1 MPLFEAVLLALQTI
15 RTQKLKSFFTMLGVC
30 IGVTFLI
37 AVVSIVEGMSEYME
51 NDLVG
56 KLIAVNTFEVRSR
69 PNFTPGNMSEET
81 WREFQRRPRI
91 MEQDIAP
98 IAAALPP
105 EALWAPMSS
114 DGNIAAT
121 TLTGRPKAVQA
132 YNTTRTYFDIKK
144 MGVTSGR
151 VFSPQEDAMGSLVVV
166 IGKDVK
172 DHFFENVDPIGRE
185 LRLGNLPYTV
195 IGVAES
201 QGSALGQSF
210 DKFIVAPFASPLRRL
225 TNRQRGVVDA
235 VMVKSPTEAIMNAT
249 MADVGEV
256 MRSVRKL
263 RPGQKDNFVLE
274 TSSSALSFFAKIK
287 QYMLLA
293 GVVLPAIGLIVGA
306 IVIMNIM
313 LVAVAERTREI
324 GVRKSLGA
332 RRRDIMAQFLVE
344 STTLSVLGAAIGVAL
359 GAALAKTIAAVT
371 PLPASVA
378 LWSVIVAVVVGAGV
392 GIIAG
397 VYPASRASRLDPV
410 VALRSE

>member
-37 AVVSIVEGMSEYME
+37 AVVSIVEGMSRYMQD
-51 NDLVG
+51 DLVG
-56 KLIAVNTFEVRSR
+56 KLLAVNTFEVRNR
-69 PNFTPGNMSEET
+69 PNVNIGNTTEEQ
-81 WREFQRRPRI
+81 WREYQRRPRI
-91 MEQDIAP
+91 MEGDVPAIV
-98 IAAALPP
+98 AALPTG
-105 EALWAPMSS
+105 EIWAPMSS
-114 DGNIAAT
+114 DNTTAT
-121 TLTGRPKAVQA
+121 TLTGRPKSVQI
-132 YNTTRTYFDIKK
+132 YNTTRSYFEIKK
-144 MGVTSGR
+144 MGVTAGR
-151 VFSPQEDAMGSLVVV
+151 IFSPQEDAMGSLVVV

-172 DHFFENVDPIGRE
+172 EHFFPNVDPIGKE
-185 LRLGNLPYTV
+185 LRLGTLPYTV
-195 IGVAES
+195 IGVAEE
-201 QGSALGQSF
+201 QGSALGISF
-210 DKFIVAPFASPLRRL
+210 DKFAIAPYSSPLRRL
-225 TNRQRGVVDA
+225 TNRQKGVIDA
-235 VMVKSPTEAIMNAT
+235 VMVKSPSEQVMNST
-249 MADVGEV
+249 MEDVREV

-274 TSSSALSFFAKIK
+274 TSSSALTFFAKIK
-287 QYMLLA
+287 QYLVLA

-344 STTLSVLGAAIGVAL
+344 STTLSILGAAIGVAL
-359 GAALAKTIAAVT
+359 GAALAKVISTVT
-371 PLPASVA
+371 PLPAAIA
-378 LWSVIVAVVVGAGV
+378 LWSVIVAVIVGAGV

>member
-37 AVVSIVEGMSEYME
+37 AVVSIVEGMSKYME
-51 NDLVG
+51 EDLVG
-56 KLIAVNTFEVRSR
+56 KLLAVNTFEVRHR
-69 PNFTPGNMSEET
+69 PNVNIGNVTEEQ
-81 WREFQRRPRI
+81 WLEFQRRPRI

-98 IAAALPP
+98 VVAVLP
-105 EALWAPMSS
+105 EGVIWAPMSS
-114 DGNIAAT
+114 DNITAST
-121 TLTGRPKAVQA
+121 QTGRPKSVNAF
-132 YNTTRTYFDIKK
+132 NTTRAYFEIKK
-144 MGVTSGR
+144 MGVSSGR
-151 VFSPQEDAMGSLVVV
+151 VFSPQEDEMGSLVVV

-172 DHFFENVDPIGRE
+172 EHFFANSDPIGKE

-201 QGSALGQSF
+201 QGSALGISF
-210 DKFIVAPFASPLRRL
+210 DKFVVAPFKSPLRRL
-225 TNRQRGVVDA
+225 TNRQKGVVDA
-235 VMVKSPTEAIMNAT
+235 VMVKSPTEQIMNGV
-249 MADVGEV
+249 MGDVQEV

-287 QYMLLA
+287 QYLVLA

-344 STTLSVLGAAIGVAL
+344 STTLSIFGAAIGVAL
-359 GAALAKTIAAVT
+359 GAVLAKVISAVT
-371 PLPASVA
+371 PLPAA
-378 LWSVIVAVVVGAGV
+378 IAMWSVVLAVIVGAGV

>member
-37 AVVSIVEGMSEYME
+37 AVVSIVEGMSRYMQD
-51 NDLVG
+51 DLVG
-56 KLIAVNTFEVRSR
+56 KLLAVNTFEVRNR
-69 PNFTPGNMSEET
+69 PNVNIGNTTEEQ
-81 WREFQRRPRI
+81 WREYQRRPRI
-91 MEQDIAP
+91 MESDVPAIV
-98 IAAALPP
+98 AALPTG
-105 EALWAPMSS
+105 ELWAPMSQ
-114 DGNIAAT
+114 DNTTAT
-121 TLTGRPKAVQA
+121 TLTGRPKSVQI
-132 YNTTRTYFDIKK
+132 YNTTRNYFEIKK
-144 MGVTSGR
+144 MGVTAGR
-151 VFSPQEDAMGSLVVV
+151 IFSPQEDAMGSLVVV

-172 DHFFENVDPIGRE
+172 EHFFPNVDPIGKE
-185 LRLGNLPYTV
+185 LRLGTLPYTV
-195 IGVAES
+195 IGVAEE
-201 QGSALGQSF
+201 QGSALGISF
-210 DKFIVAPFASPLRRL
+210 DKFAIAPYSSPLRRL
-225 TNRQRGVVDA
+225 TNRQKGVIDA
-235 VMVKSPTEAIMNAT
+235 VMVKSPSEQVMNST
-249 MADVGEV
+249 MEDVREV

-274 TSSSALSFFAKIK
+274 TSSSALTFFAKIK
-287 QYMLLA
+287 QYLVLA

-344 STTLSVLGAAIGVAL
+344 STTLSILGAAIGVAL
-359 GAALAKTIAAVT
+359 GAALAKVISSVT
-371 PLPASVA
+371 PLPAAIA
-378 LWSVIVAVVVGAGV
+378 LWSVIVAVIVGAGV

>member
-15 RTQKLKSFFTMLGVC
+15 RTQKLKSFFTMIGVC

-37 AVVSIVEGMSEYME
+37 AVVSIVEGMSKYMQD
-51 NDLVG
+51 DLVG
-56 KLIAVNTFEVRSR
+56 KLLAVNTFEVRSR
-69 PNFTPGNMSEET
+69 PNVNIGGTTEEQ
-81 WREFQRRPRI
+81 WREYQRRPRL
-91 MEQDIAP
+91 MESDVPAIVKD
-98 IAAALPP
+98 LP
-105 EALWAPMSS
+105 AGILWAPMSS
-114 DGNIAAT
+114 DGGVTAT
-121 TLTGRPKAVQA
+121 TLTGRPKGVNAV
-132 YNTTRTYFDIKK
+132 NTTRNYFEIKK
-144 MGVTSGR
+144 IGVSAGR

-166 IGKDVK
+166 IGEDVK
-172 DHFFENVDPIGRE
+172 EHFFPQGDPLGKE
-185 LRLGNLPYTV
+185 LRLGNLPYIV

-201 QGSALGQSF
+201 QGSALGMSF
-210 DKFIVAPFASPLRRL
+210 DKFVVAPYNSPLRRL
-225 TNRQRGVVDA
+225 TNRQKGVIDA
-235 VMVKSPTEAIMNAT
+235 VMVKSPTEVIMNST
-249 MADVGEV
+249 MEDVREV

-263 RPGQKDNFVLE
+263 RPSQKDNFVLE
-274 TSSSALSFFAKIK
+274 TSSSALSFFNKIK
-287 QYMLLA
+287 QYLVLA

-344 STTLSVLGAAIGVAL
+344 STTLSIFGAMVGVAL
-359 GAALAKTIAAVT
+359 GAVLAKAISALT

-378 LWSVIVAVVVGAGV
+378 LWSVIVAVLVGAGV

>member
-37 AVVSIVEGMSEYME
+37 AVVSIVEGMSDYME

-56 KLIAVNTFEVRSR
+56 KILAVNTFEVRHR
-69 PNFTPGNMSEET
+69 PNVNIGNTSEET
-81 WREFQRRPRI
+81 WREYQRRPRI

-98 IAAALPP
+98 IVAALPP

-114 DGNIAAT
+114 DNVTAT
-121 TLTGRPKAVQA
+121 TLTGRPRAVQA
-132 YNTTRTYFDIKK
+132 YNTTRSYFEIKK

-172 DHFFENVDPIGRE
+172 EHFFPNVDPVGKE

-201 QGSALGQSF
+201 QGSAFGQSF
-210 DKFIVAPFASPLRRL
+210 DKFIVAPYTSPLRRL
-225 TNRQRGVVDA
+225 TNRQKGVIDA
-235 VMVKSPTEAIMNAT
+235 VMVKSPTEAVMTST
-249 MADVGEV
+249 MADVQEV

-287 QYMLLA
+287 QYLVLA

-344 STTLSVLGAAIGVAL
+344 STTLSIIGAAVGVGL
-359 GAALAKTIAAVT
+359 GAALAKIIAAVS

-392 GIIAG
+392 GIVAG

>member
-15 RTQKLKSFFTMLGVC
+15 RTQKLKSFFTMVGVC

-37 AVVSIVEGMSEYME
+37 AVVSIVEGMSRYMQD
-51 NDLVG
+51 DLVG
-56 KLIAVNTFEVRSR
+56 KLLAVNTFEVRSR
-69 PNFTPGNMSEET
+69 PNVNIGNTTEEM
-81 WREFQRRPRI
+81 WREYQRRPRL
-91 MEQDIAP
+91 MEGDIAP
-98 IAAALPP
+98 VTAVLGPGII
-105 EALWAPMSS
+105 WAPMSS
-114 DGNIAAT
+114 DNITAT
-121 TLTGRPKAVQA
+121 TTTGRPRSVNA
-132 YNTTRTYFDIKK
+132 YNTSREYFDIKK
-144 MGVTSGR
+144 MGVTNGR
-151 VFSPQEDAMGSLVVV
+151 VFSPQEDQMGALVVV

-172 DHFFENVDPIGRE
+172 DHFFPNVDPVGKE

-201 QGSALGQSF
+201 QGSALGVSF
-210 DKFIVAPFASPLRRL
+210 DKFVVAPYTSPLRRL
-225 TNRQRGVVDA
+225 TNRQKGVIDA
-235 VMVKSPTEAIMNAT
+235 IMVKSPTDQVMNAT
-249 MADVGEV
+249 MEDVREV

-263 RPGQKDNFVLE
+263 RPSQKDNFVLE

-287 QYMLLA
+287 QYLVLA

-344 STTLSVLGAAIGVAL
+344 STTLSILGAMVGVAL
-359 GAALAKTIAAVT
+359 GAALAKIISALT
-371 PLPASVA
+371 PLPAAVA
-378 LWSVIVAVVVGAGV
+378 LWSVIVAVLVGAGV

>member
-37 AVVSIVEGMSEYME
+37 AVVSIVEGMSLYME

-56 KLIAVNTFEVRSR
+56 KLLAVNTFEVRSR
-69 PNFTPGNMSEET
+69 PNVNIGNTTEEM
-81 WREFQRRPRI
+81 WREYQRRPRL
-91 MEQDIAP
+91 MEQDVAP
-98 IAAALPP
+98 IVATLPP

-114 DGNIAAT
+114 DGNISAT
-121 TLTGRPKAVQA
+121 TLTGRPKAVNA
-132 YNTTRTYFDIKK
+132 YNTTRTYFEIKK
-144 MGVTSGR
+144 MGVVTGR

-172 DHFFENVDPIGRE
+172 DHFFANVDPLGKE

-201 QGSALGQSF
+201 QGSALGLSF
-210 DKFIVAPFASPLRRL
+210 DKFVVAPYTSPLRRL
-225 TNRQRGVVDA
+225 TNRQKGVIDA
-235 VMVKSPTEAIMNAT
+235 VMVKSPTDAIMTAT
-249 MADVGEV
+249 MADVQEV

-263 RPGQKDNFVLE
+263 RPGEKDNFVLE

-287 QYMLLA
+287 QYLVLA

-344 STTLSVLGAAIGVAL
+344 STTLSILGAAIGVAL
-359 GAALAKTIAAVT
+359 GAALAKIIAAVS

-378 LWSVIVAVVVGAGV
+378 LWSVIVAVIVGAGV

>member
-37 AVVSIVEGMSEYME
+37 AVVAIVEGMSRYME
-51 NDLVG
+51 DDLVG
-56 KLIAVNTFEVRSR
+56 KILAVNTFEVRSR
-69 PNFTPGNMSEET
+69 PNVNIGNTTEEQ
-81 WREFQRRPRI
+81 WREYQRRPRLMDSDVPLI
-91 MEQDIAP
+91 T
-98 IAAALPP
+98 AALP
-105 EALWAPMSS
+105 EGILWAPMSQ
-114 DGNIAAT
+114 DNTTAT
-121 TLTGRPKAVQA
+121 TVTGRPKSVQI
-132 YNTTRTYFDIKK
+132 YNTTRNYFEIKK
-144 MGVTSGR
+144 MGVASGR
-151 VFSPQEDAMGSLVVV
+151 IFSPQEDAMGSLVVV

-172 DHFFENVDPIGRE
+172 EHFFPNTDAIGKE
-185 LRLGNLPYTV
+185 LRLGNLPYTI

-201 QGSALGQSF
+201 QGSALGISF
-210 DKFIVAPFASPLRRL
+210 DKFAIAPYTSPLRRL
-225 TNRQRGVVDA
+225 TNRQKGVIDA
-235 VMVKSPTEAIMNAT
+235 VMVKSPNEQVMNAT
-249 MADVGEV
+249 MQDVQAA
-256 MRSVRKL
+256 MRSIRKL

-274 TSSSALSFFAKIK
+274 TSASALSFFAKIK
-287 QYMLLA
+287 QYLVLA

-344 STTLSVLGAAIGVAL
+344 STTLSILGAAVGVGL
-359 GAALAKTIAAVT
+359 GALLAKIISSLT
-371 PLPASVA
+371 PLPAAIA
-378 LWSVIVAVVVGAGV
+378 LWSVILAVLVGAGV

>member
-37 AVVSIVEGMSEYME
+37 AVVAIVEGMSRYME
-51 NDLVG
+51 DDLVG
-56 KLIAVNTFEVRSR
+56 KILAVNTFEVRSR
-69 PNFTPGNMSEET
+69 PNVNIGNTSEEM
-81 WREFQRRPRI
+81 WLEYQRRPRI
-91 MEQDIAP
+91 METDVPLIV
-98 IAAALPP
+98 AALPAN
-105 EALWAPMSS
+105 ALWAPMSS
-114 DGNIAAT
+114 DNTTAT
-121 TLTGRPKAVQA
+121 TVTGRPKNVQI
-132 YNTTRTYFDIKK
+132 YNTTRSYFEIKK

-151 VFSPQEDAMGSLVVV
+151 TFSPQEDAMGSLVVV

-172 DHFFENVDPIGRE
+172 DHFFPNVDPLGKV

-195 IGVAES
+195 IGVAEP
-201 QGSALGQSF
+201 QGSALGISF
-210 DKFIVAPFASPLRRL
+210 DKFAIAPYASPLRRL
-225 TNRQRGVVDA
+225 TNRQKGVIDA
-235 VMVKSPTEAIMNAT
+235 VMVKSPNDQIMTSTMQDVQEA
-249 MADVGEV
+249 
-256 MRSVRKL
+256 MRSIRKL

-274 TSSSALSFFAKIK
+274 TSASALTFFAKIK
-287 QYMLLA
+287 QYLVLA

-344 STTLSVLGAAIGVAL
+344 STTLSIFGAAIGVGL
-359 GAALAKTIAAVT
+359 GAVLAKVISSVT
-371 PLPASVA
+371 PLPAAIA
-378 LWSVIVAVVVGAGV
+378 LWSVVLAVVVGAGV

>member
-37 AVVSIVEGMSEYME
+37 AVVSIVEGMSRYME
-51 NDLVG
+51 DDLVG
-56 KLIAVNTFEVRSR
+56 KLLAVNTFEVRNR
-69 PNFTPGNMSEET
+69 PNVNIGNTTEEQ
-81 WREFQRRPRI
+81 WREYQRRPRI
-91 MEQDIAP
+91 MEGDVPAIV
-98 IAAALPP
+98 AALPTG
-105 EALWAPMSS
+105 EIWAPMSS
-114 DGNIAAT
+114 DNTTAT
-121 TLTGRPKAVQA
+121 TLTGRPKSVQI
-132 YNTTRTYFDIKK
+132 YNTTRSYFEIKK
-144 MGVTSGR
+144 MGVTAGR
-151 VFSPQEDAMGSLVVV
+151 IFSPQEDAMGSLVVV

-172 DHFFENVDPIGRE
+172 EHFFPNVDPIGKE
-185 LRLGNLPYTV
+185 LRLGTLPYTV
-195 IGVAES
+195 IGVAEE
-201 QGSALGQSF
+201 QGSALGISF
-210 DKFIVAPFASPLRRL
+210 DKFAIAPYSSPLRRL
-225 TNRQRGVVDA
+225 TNRQKGVIDA
-235 VMVKSPTEAIMNAT
+235 VMVKSPSEQVMNST
-249 MADVGEV
+249 MEDVREV

-274 TSSSALSFFAKIK
+274 TSSSALTFFAKIK
-287 QYMLLA
+287 QYLVLA

-344 STTLSVLGAAIGVAL
+344 STTLSILGAAIGVAL
-359 GAALAKTIAAVT
+359 GAALAKVISTVT
-371 PLPASVA
+371 PLPAAIA
-378 LWSVIVAVVVGAGV
+378 LWSVIVAVIVGAGV

>member
-1 MPLFEAVLLALQTI
+1 MPLFEAVILALQTI

-37 AVVSIVEGMSEYME
+37 AVVSIVEGMSDYME

-56 KLIAVNTFEVRSR
+56 KILAVNTFEVRHR
-69 PNFTPGNMSEET
+69 PQVNIGNTSEET
-81 WREFQRRPRI
+81 WREYQRRPRI
-91 MEQDIAP
+91 MEQDVAP
-98 IAAALPP
+98 IVAALPP
-105 EALWAPMSS
+105 EALWTPMSS
-114 DGNIAAT
+114 DNITAT
-121 TLTGRPKAVQA
+121 TLTGRPRAVQA
-132 YNTTRTYFDIKK
+132 YNTTRNYFEIKK

-172 DHFFENVDPIGRE
+172 DHFFENVDPIGKE

-201 QGSALGQSF
+201 QGSAFGQSF
-210 DKFIVAPFASPLRRL
+210 DKFIVAPYTSPLRRL
-225 TNRQRGVVDA
+225 TNRQKGVIDA
-235 VMVKSPTEAIMNAT
+235 VMVKSPTEAVMNST
-249 MADVGEV
+249 MADVEEV

-263 RPGQKDNFVLE
+263 RPGQKNNFVLE

-287 QYMLLA
+287 QYLVLA

-344 STTLSVLGAAIGVAL
+344 STTLSVLGAAVGVAL
-359 GAALAKTIAAVT
+359 GAALAKTIAAVS

-378 LWSVIVAVVVGAGV
+378 LWSVIVAVIVGAGV
-392 GIIAG
+392 GIVAG

>member
-37 AVVSIVEGMSEYME
+37 AVVAIVEGMSRYME
-51 NDLVG
+51 DDLVG
-56 KLIAVNTFEVRSR
+56 KLLAVNTFEVRSR
-69 PNFTPGNMSEET
+69 PNVNIGNTTREMWEEY
-81 WREFQRRPRI
+81 QRRPKL
-91 MEQDIAP
+91 MEADVPAITATLGQGIV
-98 IAAALPP
+98 
-105 EALWAPMSS
+105 WAPMSQ
-114 DGNIAAT
+114 DNTTAT
-121 TLTGRPKAVQA
+121 TVTGRPKSVNI
-132 YNTTRTYFDIKK
+132 YNTTRSYFEIKK
-144 MGVTSGR
+144 MGVTAGR
-151 VFSPQEDAMGSLVVV
+151 VFTPQEDAMGSLVVV

-172 DHFFENVDPIGRE
+172 DHFFPNVDPIGKE

-201 QGSALGQSF
+201 QGSALGMSF
-210 DKFIVAPFASPLRRL
+210 DKFAIAPYTSPLRRL
-225 TNRQRGVVDA
+225 TNRQKGVIDA
-235 VMVKSPTEAIMNAT
+235 VMVKSPNEQVMNAT
-249 MADVGEV
+249 MEDVREV
-256 MRSVRKL
+256 MRSVRHL
-263 RPGQKDNFVLE
+263 RPGQNDNFVLE

-287 QYMLLA
+287 QYLVLA

-344 STTLSVLGAAIGVAL
+344 STTLSIFGAAVGVGLGAV
-359 GAALAKTIAAVT
+359 LAKIISSVT
-371 PLPASVA
+371 PLPAA
-378 LWSVIVAVVVGAGV
+378 IAMWSVVLAVIVGAGV

>member
-37 AVVSIVEGMSEYME
+37 AVVSIVEGMSRYMQD
-51 NDLVG
+51 DLVG
-56 KLIAVNTFEVRSR
+56 KLLAVNTFEVRSR
-69 PNFTPGNMSEET
+69 PNVNLGNVTEEE
-81 WREFQRRPRI
+81 WLEWQRRPRL
-91 MEQDIAP
+91 MEADVPAITEG
-98 IAAALPP
+98 LPDGIV
-105 EALWAPMSS
+105 WAPMSS
-114 DGNIAAT
+114 DGGVTAT
-121 TLTGRPKAVQA
+121 TLTGRPKGVNAV
-132 YNTTRTYFDIKK
+132 NTTRNYFEIKK

-172 DHFFENVDPIGRE
+172 DHFFPNVDPVGKE

-201 QGSALGQSF
+201 QGSALGISF
-210 DKFIVAPFASPLRRL
+210 DKFVVAPYNSPLRRL
-225 TNRQRGVVDA
+225 TNRQKGVIDA
-235 VMVKSPTEAIMNAT
+235 VMIKSPSEAVMNST
-249 MADVGEV
+249 MEDVREV

-274 TSSSALSFFAKIK
+274 TSSSALTFFAKIK
-287 QYMLLA
+287 QYLVLA

-344 STTLSVLGAAIGVAL
+344 STTLSILGAAIGVGL
-359 GAALAKTIAAVT
+359 GAVLAKVISSVT
-371 PLPASVA
+371 PLPAAIA
-378 LWSVIVAVVVGAGV
+378 LWSVILAVVVGAGV
-392 GIIAG
+392 GIMAG

>member
-1 MPLFEAVLLALQTI
+1 MPLFEAVRLALQTI

-37 AVVSIVEGMSEYME
+37 AVVSIVEGMSKYME
-51 NDLVG
+51 DDLVG
-56 KLIAVNTFEVRSR
+56 KLLAVNTFEVRSR
-69 PNFTPGNMSEET
+69 PNVNIGNTTQEQWEEYM
-81 WREFQRRPRI
+81 RRPRL
-91 MEQDIAP
+91 METDIPA
-98 IAAALPP
+98 ITAVLP
-105 EALWAPMSS
+105 EGILWAPMSS
-114 DGNIAAT
+114 DGGINASTAT
-121 TLTGRPKAVQA
+121 SRPRGVQA
-132 YNTTRTYFDIKK
+132 YNTSRNYFEIKK
-144 MGVTSGR
+144 MGLTSGR
-151 VFSPQEDAMGSLVVV
+151 IFSPQEDEMGSLVVV

-172 DHFFENVDPIGRE
+172 EFFFPTVDPIGKE
-185 LRLGNLPYTV
+185 LRLGSLPYTV
-195 IGVAES
+195 IGVAET
-201 QGSALGQSF
+201 QGSALGMSF
-210 DKFIVAPFASPLRRL
+210 DKFVVAPYRSPLRRL
-225 TNRQRGVVDA
+225 TNRQKGVIDA
-235 VMVKSPTEAIMNAT
+235 VMVKSPNEQVMNAT
-249 MADVGEV
+249 MEDVREV

-287 QYMLLA
+287 QYLVLA

-344 STTLSVLGAAIGVAL
+344 STTLSII
-359 GAALAKTIAAVT
+359 GAALGVLLGAVLAKIISTVT
-371 PLPASVA
+371 PLPAAIA
-378 LWSVIVAVVVGAGV
+378 LWSVILAVIVGAGV
-392 GIIAG
+392 GILAG

>member
-15 RTQKLKSFFTMLGVC
+15 RTQKLKSFFTMVGVC

-37 AVVSIVEGMSEYME
+37 AVVSIVEGMSRYMQD
-51 NDLVG
+51 DLVG
-56 KLIAVNTFEVRSR
+56 KLLAVNTFEVRSR
-69 PNFTPGNMSEET
+69 PNVNIGNTTEEM
-81 WREFQRRPRI
+81 WREYQRRPRI
-91 MEQDIAP
+91 KDEDVPA
-98 IAAALPP
+98 IAAALP
-105 EALWAPMSS
+105 EGIIWAPMSS
-114 DGNIAAT
+114 DNISAN
-121 TLTGRPKAVQA
+121 TLTGRPKAVSA
-132 YNTTRTYFDIKK
+132 FNTTRNYFEIKK

-172 DHFFENVDPIGRE
+172 EHFFPSVDAIGKE
-185 LRLGNLPYTV
+185 LRLGNLPYIV

-201 QGSALGQSF
+201 QGSALGISF
-210 DKFIVAPFASPLRRL
+210 DKFVVAPYSSPLRRL
-225 TNRQRGVVDA
+225 TNRQKGVIDA
-235 VMVKSPTEAIMNAT
+235 VMVKSPNEQVMTAT
-249 MADVGEV
+249 MEDVREV
-256 MRSVRKL
+256 MRSLRKL
-263 RPGQKDNFVLE
+263 RPSQKDNFVLE
-274 TSSSALSFFAKIK
+274 TSSSALSFFVKIK
-287 QYMLLA
+287 QYLVLA

-344 STTLSVLGAAIGVAL
+344 STTLSILGAAVGVAL
-359 GAALAKTIAAVT
+359 GAALAKTISALT

-378 LWSVIVAVVVGAGV
+378 LWSVIVAVLVGAGV

>member
-1 MPLFEAVLLALQTI
+1 MPLFEAVILAFQTI

-37 AVVSIVEGMSEYME
+37 AVVAIVEGMSRYMQD
-51 NDLVG
+51 DLVG
-56 KLIAVNTFEVRSR
+56 KILAVNTFEVRSR
-69 PNFTPGNMSEET
+69 PNVNIGNTTEEQ
-81 WREFQRRPRI
+81 WLEYQRRPRL
-91 MEQDIAP
+91 MEADVPQITAVLGPDIV
-98 IAAALPP
+98 
-105 EALWAPMSS
+105 WAPMSS
-114 DGNIAAT
+114 DGGVTAT
-121 TLTGRPKAVQA
+121 TLTGRPKGVNAV
-132 YNTTRTYFDIKK
+132 NTTRNYFEIKK
-144 MGVTSGR
+144 MGVTNGR
-151 VFSPQEDAMGSLVVV
+151 TFSPQEDAMGSLVVV

-172 DHFFENVDPIGRE
+172 DHFFPNVDPIGKE
-185 LRLGNLPYTV
+185 LRLGNLPYIV

-201 QGSALGQSF
+201 QGSALGMSF
-210 DKFIVAPFASPLRRL
+210 DKFVVAPYNSPLRRL
-225 TNRQRGVVDA
+225 TNRQKGVIDA
-235 VMVKSPTEAIMNAT
+235 VMVKSPNEQIMAST
-249 MADVGEV
+249 MADVQEV

-287 QYMLLA
+287 QYLVLA

-344 STTLSVLGAAIGVAL
+344 STTLSILGAGVGVGL
-359 GAALAKTIAAVT
+359 GAVLAKVISTVT
-371 PLPASVA
+371 PLPAA
-378 LWSVIVAVVVGAGV
+378 IAMWSVVLAVIVGAGV

>member
-37 AVVSIVEGMSEYME
+37 AVVAIVEGMSRYME
-51 NDLVG
+51 DDLVG
-56 KLIAVNTFEVRSR
+56 KILAVNTFEVRSR
-69 PNFTPGNMSEET
+69 PNVNIGNTTREMWEEY
-81 WREFQRRPRI
+81 QRRPKI
-91 MEQDIAP
+91 MDADVPAIT
-98 IAAALPP
+98 AALGQGIV
-105 EALWAPMSS
+105 WAPMSQ
-114 DGNIAAT
+114 DNTTAT
-121 TLTGRPKAVQA
+121 TVSGRPKSVNI
-132 YNTTRTYFDIKK
+132 YNTSRNYFEIKK
-144 MGVTSGR
+144 MGVTTGR
-151 VFSPQEDAMGSLVVV
+151 IFTPQEDAMGSLVVV

-172 DHFFENVDPIGRE
+172 DHFFPNVDPIGKE

-201 QGSALGQSF
+201 QGSALGMSF
-210 DKFIVAPFASPLRRL
+210 DKFAIAPYTSPLRRL
-225 TNRQRGVVDA
+225 TNRQKGVIDA
-235 VMVKSPTEAIMNAT
+235 VMVKSPNEQIMNAT
-249 MADVGEV
+249 MEDVREV
-256 MRSVRKL
+256 MRSVRHL

-274 TSSSALSFFAKIK
+274 TSASALTFFAKIK
-287 QYMLLA
+287 QYLVLA

-344 STTLSVLGAAIGVAL
+344 STTLSIFGAAVGVGLGAV
-359 GAALAKTIAAVT
+359 LAKIISSVT
-371 PLPASVA
+371 PLPAAIA
-378 LWSVIVAVVVGAGV
+378 LWSVVLAVVVGAGV

>member
-37 AVVSIVEGMSEYME
+37 AVVSIVEGMSDYME

-56 KLIAVNTFEVRSR
+56 KILAVNTFEVRHR
-69 PNFTPGNMSEET
+69 PNVNIGNTTDEM
-81 WREFQRRPRI
+81 WREYQRRPRI
-91 MEQDIAP
+91 MEQDVDP
-98 IAAALPP
+98 IVAALPQ

-114 DGNIAAT
+114 SNVTAT
-121 TLTGRPKAVQA
+121 TLTGRPRAVQA
-132 YNTTRTYFDIKK
+132 YNTTRNYFEIKK

-151 VFSPQEDAMGSLVVV
+151 VFSPQEDVMGSLVVV

-172 DHFFENVDPIGRE
+172 EHFFATVDPIGKE

-201 QGSALGQSF
+201 QGSAFGQSF
-210 DKFIVAPFASPLRRL
+210 DKFIIAPYTSPLRRL
-225 TNRQRGVVDA
+225 TNQQKGVIDA
-235 VMVKSPTEAIMNAT
+235 VMVKSPSEAVMTST
-249 MADVGEV
+249 MADVQAV

-287 QYMLLA
+287 QYLVLA
-293 GVVLPAIGLIVGA
+293 GVVLPTIGLIVGA

-344 STTLSVLGAAIGVAL
+344 STTLSIFGAAAGVAL
-359 GAALAKTIAAVT
+359 GAALAKIISAVT

-378 LWSVIVAVVVGAGV
+378 LWSVILAVGVGAGV

>member
-15 RTQKLKSFFTMLGVC
+15 RTQKLKSFFTMVGVC

-37 AVVSIVEGMSEYME
+37 AVVSIVEGMSKYME
-51 NDLVG
+51 DDLVG
-56 KLIAVNTFEVRSR
+56 KILAVNTFEVRHR
-69 PNFTPGNMSEET
+69 PNVTIGNVTEEE
-81 WREFQRRPRI
+81 WREWQRRPRI
-91 MEQDIAP
+91 MEQDVAP
-98 IAAALPP
+98 VAATLPP
-105 EALWAPMSS
+105 EALWTPMSS
-114 DGNIAAT
+114 DNVSAT
-121 TLTGRPKAVQA
+121 TLTGRPKQVNAV
-132 YNTTRTYFDIKK
+132 NTSRTYFEIKK
-144 MGVTSGR
+144 MGVTTGR
-151 VFSPQEDAMGSLVVV
+151 VFSPQEDEMGSLVVV

-172 DHFFENVDPIGRE
+172 EHFFENVDPIGKE
-185 LRLGNLPYTV
+185 LRLGNLPYIV

-201 QGSALGQSF
+201 QGSALGISF
-210 DKFIVAPFASPLRRL
+210 DKFVVAPYASPLRRL
-225 TNRQRGVVDA
+225 TNRQKGVIDA
-235 VMVKSPTEAIMNAT
+235 IMIKSPTEAVMNAT
-249 MADVGEV
+249 MADVEEV

-263 RPGQKDNFVLE
+263 RPGQKNNFVLE
-274 TSSSALSFFAKIK
+274 TSSSALSFFTKIK
-287 QYMLLA
+287 QYLVLA

-344 STTLSVLGAAIGVAL
+344 STTLSILGAAIGVAL
-359 GAALAKTIAAVT
+359 GAALAKTIAAVS

-378 LWSVIVAVVVGAGV
+378 LWSVIVAVLVGAGV

>member
-37 AVVSIVEGMSEYME
+37 AVVSIVEGMSRYMQD
-51 NDLVG
+51 DLVG
-56 KLIAVNTFEVRSR
+56 KLLAVNTFEVRSR
-69 PNFTPGNMSEET
+69 PNVNIGNTTQEE
-81 WREFQRRPRI
+81 WDEYQRRPRL
-91 MEQDIAP
+91 MEVDVPQITAG
-98 IAAALPP
+98 LP
-105 EALWAPMSS
+105 EGIVWAPMSS
-114 DGNIAAT
+114 DNTTAT
-121 TLTGRPKAVQA
+121 TVTSKPKGVQI
-132 YNTTRTYFDIKK
+132 YNTTRNYFEIKK
-144 MGVTSGR
+144 MGLSAGR
-151 VFSPQEDAMGSLVVV
+151 IFSPQEDELGSLVVV
-166 IGKDVK
+166 IGQDVK
-172 DHFFENVDPIGRE
+172 EHFFSTVDPIGKE

-201 QGSALGQSF
+201 QGSALGISF
-210 DKFIVAPFASPLRRL
+210 DKFAIAPYKSPLRRL
-225 TNRQRGVVDA
+225 TNRQKGVIDA
-235 VMVKSPTEAIMNAT
+235 VMVKSPTEEVMNST
-249 MADVGEV
+249 MEDVREV

-287 QYMLLA
+287 QYLVLA

-344 STTLSVLGAAIGVAL
+344 STTLSIFGAAIGVAL
-359 GAALAKTIAAVT
+359 GAALAKIITMLT

-378 LWSVIVAVVVGAGV
+378 LWSVILAVVVGATV

>member
-1 MPLFEAVLLALQTI
+1 MPLFEAVRLALQTI

-37 AVVSIVEGMSEYME
+37 AVVSIVEGMSRYME
-51 NDLVG
+51 DDLVG
-56 KLIAVNTFEVRSR
+56 KLLAVNTFEVRSR
-69 PNFTPGNMSEET
+69 PNVHIGNTTREMWEEY
-81 WREFQRRPRI
+81 QRRPRL
-91 MEQDIAP
+91 MEADVPP
-98 IAAALPP
+98 IVASLPSNV
-105 EALWAPMSS
+105 LWAPMSQ
-114 DGNIAAT
+114 DNTTAT
-121 TLTGRPKAVQA
+121 TVTGRPKSVQI
-132 YNTTRTYFDIKK
+132 YNTTRNYFEIKK
-144 MGVTSGR
+144 MGVSTGR
-151 VFSPQEDAMGSLVVV
+151 IFSPQEDAMGSLVVV

-172 DHFFENVDPIGRE
+172 EHFFPNVDPIGKE

-201 QGSALGQSF
+201 QGSALGMSF
-210 DKFIVAPFASPLRRL
+210 DKFAIAPYTSPLRRL
-225 TNRQRGVVDA
+225 TNKQKGVIDA
-235 VMVKSPTEAIMNAT
+235 VMVKSPDEQIMNST
-249 MADVGEV
+249 MQDVQEV
-256 MRSVRKL
+256 MRSLRKL

-287 QYMLLA
+287 QYLVLA

-332 RRRDIMAQFLVE
+332 RRRDFMAQFLVE
-344 STTLSVLGAAIGVAL
+344 STTLSILGAAIGVAL
-359 GAALAKTIAAVT
+359 GAALAKIIATVS
-371 PLPASVA
+371 PLPAAIA
-378 LWSVIVAVVVGAGV
+378 LWSVVVAVLVGAGV

>member
-1 MPLFEAVLLALQTI
+1 MSFLEAVKLALQTI

-37 AVVSIVEGMSEYME
+37 AVVSIVEGMSRYME
-51 NDLVG
+51 DDLVG
-56 KLIAVNTFEVRSR
+56 KILAVNTFEVRTR
-69 PNFTPGNMSEET
+69 PNVNIGNTTREMWEEY
-81 WREFQRRPRI
+81 QRRPRL
-91 MEQDIAP
+91 MEADVPQITAV
-98 IAAALPP
+98 LPSNV
-105 EALWAPMSS
+105 LWAPMSS
-114 DGNIAAT
+114 DNTTAT
-121 TLTGRPKAVQA
+121 TVTGRPKSVQI
-132 YNTTRTYFDIKK
+132 YNTTRSYFEIKK
-144 MGVTSGR
+144 MAVSTGR
-151 VFSPQEDAMGSLVVV
+151 IFSPQEDAMGSLVVV

-172 DHFFENVDPIGRE
+172 DHFFPNVDPLGKE

-201 QGSALGQSF
+201 QGSALGMSF
-210 DKFIVAPFASPLRRL
+210 DKFAIAPYTSPLRRL
-225 TNRQRGVVDA
+225 TNRQKGVIDA
-235 VMVKSPTEAIMNAT
+235 VMVKSPDEQIMNST
-249 MADVGEV
+249 MQDVQER
-256 MRSVRKL
+256 MRSLRKL
-263 RPGQKDNFVLE
+263 RPGQQDNFVLE

-287 QYMLLA
+287 QYLVLA

-344 STTLSVLGAAIGVAL
+344 STTLSILGAAIGVAL
-359 GAALAKTIAAVT
+359 GAALAKVISTVT
-371 PLPASVA
+371 PLPAAIA
-378 LWSVIVAVVVGAGV
+378 LWSVIVAVLVGAGV

>member
-1 MPLFEAVLLALQTI
+1 MSFFEAVKLALQTI

-37 AVVSIVEGMSEYME
+37 AVVAIVEGMSKYME
-51 NDLVG
+51 DDLVG
-56 KLIAVNTFEVRSR
+56 KLLAVNTFEVRSR
-69 PNFTPGNMSEET
+69 PNVNIGNTSEEQ
-81 WREFQRRPRI
+81 WREYQRRPRI
-91 MEQDIAP
+91 MEGDVPRIV
-98 IAAALPP
+98 AALPP

-114 DGNIAAT
+114 DNTTAT
-121 TLTGRPKAVQA
+121 TVTGRPKSVQI
-132 YNTTRTYFDIKK
+132 YNTTRTYFEIKK
-144 MGVTSGR
+144 MGVSAGR

-172 DHFFENVDPIGRE
+172 EHFFANVDPIGKE

-201 QGSALGQSF
+201 QGSALGISF
-210 DKFIVAPFASPLRRL
+210 DKFAVAPYTSPLRRL
-225 TNRQRGVVDA
+225 TNRQKGVIDA
-235 VMVKSPTEAIMNAT
+235 VMVKSPSEQVMNAT
-249 MADVGEV
+249 MQDVQEA
-256 MRSVRKL
+256 MRSIRKL
-263 RPGQKDNFVLE
+263 RPGMKDNFVLE

-287 QYMLLA
+287 QYLVLA

-344 STTLSVLGAAIGVAL
+344 STTLSILGAAVGVGL
-359 GAALAKTIAAVT
+359 GAALAKIISTVS
-371 PLPASVA
+371 PLPAAIA
-378 LWSVIVAVVVGAGV
+378 LWSVIVAVLVGAGV

>member
-1 MPLFEAVLLALQTI
+1 MSFFEAIKLALQTI

-37 AVVSIVEGMSEYME
+37 AVVAIVEGMSRYME
-51 NDLVG
+51 DDLVG
-56 KLIAVNTFEVRSR
+56 KLLAVNTFEVRSR
-69 PNFTPGNMSEET
+69 PNVNIGNTTEEQ
-81 WREFQRRPRI
+81 WREYQRRPRI
-91 MEQDIAP
+91 MEGDVPRIV
-98 IAAALPP
+98 AALPP

-114 DGNIAAT
+114 DNTTAT
-121 TLTGRPKAVQA
+121 TVTGRPKSVQI
-132 YNTTRTYFDIKK
+132 YNTTRTYFEIKK
-144 MGVTSGR
+144 MGVSAGR

-172 DHFFENVDPIGRE
+172 EHFFANVDPIGKE

-201 QGSALGQSF
+201 QGSALGISF
-210 DKFIVAPFASPLRRL
+210 DKFAVAPYTSPLRRL
-225 TNRQRGVVDA
+225 TNRQKGVIDA
-235 VMVKSPTEAIMNAT
+235 VMVKSPSEQVMNAT
-249 MADVGEV
+249 MQDVQEA
-256 MRSVRKL
+256 MRSIRKL
-263 RPGQKDNFVLE
+263 RPGMKDNFVLE

-287 QYMLLA
+287 QYLVLA

-344 STTLSVLGAAIGVAL
+344 STTLSILGAAVGVGL
-359 GAALAKTIAAVT
+359 GAALAKIISTVS
-371 PLPASVA
+371 PLPAAIA
-378 LWSVIVAVVVGAGV
+378 LWSVIVAVLVGAGV

>member
-1 MPLFEAVLLALQTI
+1 MSFFEAVKLALQTI

-37 AVVSIVEGMSEYME
+37 AVVAIVEGMSRYME
-51 NDLVG
+51 DDLVG
-56 KLIAVNTFEVRSR
+56 KLLAVNTFEVRSR
-69 PNFTPGNMSEET
+69 PNVNIGNTTEEQ
-81 WREFQRRPRI
+81 WREYQRRPRI
-91 MEQDIAP
+91 MEGDVPRIV
-98 IAAALPP
+98 AALPP

-114 DGNIAAT
+114 DNTTAT
-121 TLTGRPKAVQA
+121 TVTGRPKSVQI
-132 YNTTRTYFDIKK
+132 YNTTRTYFEIKK
-144 MGVTSGR
+144 MGVSAGR

-172 DHFFENVDPIGRE
+172 EHFFANVDPIGKE

-201 QGSALGQSF
+201 QGSALGISF
-210 DKFIVAPFASPLRRL
+210 DKFAVAPYTSPLRRL
-225 TNRQRGVVDA
+225 TNRQKGVIDA
-235 VMVKSPTEAIMNAT
+235 VMVKSPSEQVMNAT
-249 MADVGEV
+249 MQDVQEA
-256 MRSVRKL
+256 MRSIRKL
-263 RPGQKDNFVLE
+263 RPGMKDNFVLE

-287 QYMLLA
+287 QYLVLA

-344 STTLSVLGAAIGVAL
+344 STTLSILGAAVGVGL
-359 GAALAKTIAAVT
+359 GAALAKIISTVS
-371 PLPASVA
+371 PLPAAIA
-378 LWSVIVAVVVGAGV
+378 LWSVIVAVLVGAGV